1 VILYRARRLVRLAA
15 KSLWR
20 HRLRSLLTMLGI
32 IFGVGSVVAML
43 AVGEGESREA
53 QERYGRLGVRNLIV
67 QSVKPSE
74 PTAASSQRSF
84 VIEYGLTGKDVE
96 AIRDTVPGIS
106 RIASRRDYPTKL
118 WNGGR
123 SLPGA
128 LIGVEPEYRE
138 VANLRVERGRFLE
151 PSDAANVC
159 VIGATVAEKLFVGED
174 PLLGTV
180 HAGSDYYRVV
190 GVLERRG
197 TAPASGAGASGD
209 EDVAAFIPMEA
220 SIGRVG
226 HLLVSRGSG
235 SMSAERIEIHQLIVE
250 AESPDAVPSTAR
262 ALRAL
267 LERRHGRRD
276 DVRVTVPLELLEE
289 AARTKRN
296 SAIVLGSIA
305 AISLVVGGIG
315 IMNIMLASVTER
327 TREIGIRRALGAR
340 RKDIVRQFLAETV
353 MLSGSGGA
361 IGCLL
366 GVLLPYLITR
376 FFGMQTLVTP
386 FSIALA
392 LSVSAVVGLVFGL
405 YPASRASRL
414 DPVEALRHS

>member
-1 VILYRARRLVRLAA
+1 VILYRARRLARLAA

-74 PTAASSQRSF
+74 PTTASSQRSF
-84 VIEYGLTGKDVE
+84 VIEYGLTEKDVD
-96 AIRDTVPGIS
+96 AIRETVPGVA
-106 RIASRRDYPTKL
+106 RLASRRDYPAKL

-123 SLPGA
+123 ALAGS
-128 LIGVEPEYRE
+128 LIGVGPEYRE
-138 VANLRVERGRFLE
+138 VANLGVSRGRFLE
-151 PSDAANVC
+151 PEDDANVC
-159 VIGATVAEKLFVGED
+159 VVGAAVAEALFVGED
-174 PLLGTV
+174 PLAGTV
-180 HAGSDYYRVV
+180 RAGSDYYRVV

-209 EDVAAFIPMEA
+209 EDVAAFVPMTA
-220 SIGRVG
+220 SISRLGM
-226 HLLVSRGSG
+226 LLVNRASG
-235 SMSAERIEIHQLIVE
+235 STSAERIEIHQLIVE
-250 AESPDAVPSTAR
+250 AESAEAVPSTSR

-361 IGCLL
+361 LGCLL
-366 GVLLPYLITR
+366 GVLLPFLITH
-376 FFGMQTLVTP
+376 FFGMKTHVTP
-386 FSIALA
+386 FFIALA
-392 LSVSAVVGLVFGL
+392 LSVSAVVGIVFGL

-414 DPVEALRHS
+414 DPVEALRHD